1 MNTVKDSMQMI
12 DEISNK
18 FKEKME
24 VFVDDHYGAG
34 EDLSNYAEFNMM
46 DFMGTV
52 NRGMNESRNNRL

>member
-18 FKEKME
+18 LKEKME

-34 EDLSNYAEFNMM
+34 EDLSNYPEFNMM
-46 DFMGTV
+46 DFIGAA
-52 NRGMNESRNNRL
+52 NRSMNEGRNNRL

>member
-34 EDLSNYAEFNMM
+34 EDLSNYPELSMM
-46 DFMGTV
+46 DFMGTG
-52 NRGMNESRNNRL
+52 NRGLN